1 MNLTKDE
8 ILKLEATRETDALIA
23 EEVLRLEKTNVTGWY
38 WQDGMYDELPYYSSD
53 DSDALLILDKF
64 LDAHLNYAT
73 NIESVNITG
82 GRIWDVLLW
91 GMDDDPIFS
100 AKAPTLSLAICR
112 VLLLAILE
120 DK

>member
-8 ILKLEATRETDALIA
+8 ILKMPAGREMDALIA
-23 EEVLRLEKTNVTGWY
+23 DEVLHLEKTNVAGWY

-53 DSDALLILDKF
+53 DSDALSLIDKF
-64 LDAHLNYAT
+64 LNAHRNYAT
-73 NIESVNITG
+73 SIESVNITG
-82 GRIWDVLLW
+82 GRVWDVLLW
-91 GMDDDPIFS
+91 GMDDDPIFL

-112 VLLLAILE
+112 VLLLARLE